1 MRLAILNLT
10 GGGVSGGHKKYL
22 SNILPR
28 IAAAEDVEG
37 VLCASPASLRIGE
50 WMPQLPGVIYAD
62 CEPFR
67 PFRHSPGPILNSLL
81 GEFRPDV
88 LFFPV
93 ERFIHYGGVPAVIM
107 LQNMAPLTRQKTGI
121 GLRDSV
127 VSLLRGYETR
137 YALKRADQVIV
148 PTHYVRD
155 FLIQNRFSSDT
166 RTHVVYYGSSGCV
179 VGKSPRVVP
188 DSRFIFTAGSFERYR
203 GLEDLIDVMPMV
215 REKHPDMVLVVAGAT
230 RPATEA
236 YLSGLKLR
244 AEHLGVG
251 GAIQWLGHIGQEELA
266 WYYSNA
272 SVVALT
278 SRMESFC
285 FVALEAMAQGAK
297 IVSASAACLPEV
309 LGAAAD
315 YYVPGDV
322 RQLAETIVS
331 KLAVIV
337 PGPESLALARA
348 AKFSWDE
355 AALGTLDILRRA
367 MSSRR

>member
-1 MRLAILNLT
+1 M
-10 GGGVSGGHKKYL
+10 
-22 SNILPR
+22 
-28 IAAAEDVEG
+28 
-37 VLCASPASLRIGE
+37 
-50 WMPQLPGVIYAD
+50 
-62 CEPFR
+62 
-67 PFRHSPGPILNSLL
+67 
-81 GEFRPDV
+81 
-88 LFFPV
+88 
-93 ERFIHYGGVPAVIM
+93 IM